1 MRRSN
6 EPLWW
11 LPFSAGMMLDA
22 LAMPAIIVITGI
34 LIPLGLAGGGL
45 QGMLTH
51 PLVRAG
57 LFVLISLTFFHAAH
71 RLRFALVDLGLKG
84 AKHALGFILYGGA
97 IVGTLVAAGVVV
109 GLI

>member
-22 LAMPAIIVITGI
+22 LAMPALIVITGI
-34 LIPLGLAGGGL
+34 LVPLGLAGGGL
-45 QGMLTH
+45 QGLISH
-51 PLVRAG
+51 PLIRAG

-84 AKHALGFILYGGA
+84 AKNALGFLLYGGA
-97 IVGTLVAAGVVV
+97 IVGTLVAAAVAV
-109 GLI
+109 GWV